1 MGEAQIPKRILI
13 VTPEYPPEQWGGLSA
28 TVERVSYHCSELG
41 METHV
46 AHLKVIREYTPLF
59 DENTR
64 SERYKPL
71 GSGNQVLVHR
81 IEVGK
86 EDFTDSK
93 RDLWDCPHTLSI
105 RMMYQ
110 SIEKLCSTNDYDLFN
125 SFFLYPMGYVSGMI
139 AGRLNKPHVC
149 ALVGNDVKKYMFS
162 PEKVA
167 MCAHGL
173 ENADCVVALSKDLMD
188 IADSLTDVWSKGVL
202 IYNSVKIPK
211 EKWTLKNRNK
221 DSFRIGFA
229 GIFKYAKGGPYLLK
243 AVSDLNESGR
253 NVELELLGEVR
264 ASEKEVMERM
274 TRRIPAKSRPL
285 IRGPVP
291 REEVNSWLLTL
302 DAFVMPSVSEGCPNI
317 LMEALA
323 AGLPCI
329 ATTTGAT
336 DVLIED
342 GISGILVPWGDSRAI
357 ADKVAL
363 LMDNPNLAASLGAA
377 GSKRMESFNLQRE
390 KQDWNKVYMNL
401 LAKGTAGL

>member
-46 AHLKVIREYTPLF
+46 AHIRIVKDYTPLF
-59 DENTR
+59 DENTLA
-64 SERYKPL
+64 EIFKPL
-71 GSGNQVLVHR
+71 GSENQVLVHR

-110 SIEKLCSTNDYDLFN
+110 SLERLCSENDYDIFN
-125 SFFLYPMGYVSGMI
+125 SFFLYPMGYVSGMM
-139 AGRLNKPHVC
+139 ARRLKKPHVC

-167 MCAHGL
+167 MCAQGL
-173 ENADCVVALSKDLMD
+173 EKSDYVVALSHDLMD
-188 IADSLTDVWSKGVL
+188 IADSLTEVWSKGSV
-202 IYNSVKIPK
+202 IYNSVRIPK
-211 EKWTLKNRNK
+211 EKWTLKNKNGR
-221 DSFRIGFA
+221 SFKVGFA
-229 GIFKYAKGGPYLLK
+229 GIFKYAKGAPYLLK
-243 AVSDLNESGR
+243 AVSKLKESGR
-253 NVELELLGEVR
+253 MVELELLGEVR
-264 ASEKEVMERM
+264 EAEKIVMER
-274 TRRIPAKSRPL
+274 L
-285 IRGPVP
+285 IRTVGPGSAPFIKGPVP
-291 REEVNSWLLTL
+291 RQDVNSWLLTL

-329 ATTTGAT
+329 ATKTGAA

-342 GISGILVPWGDSRAI
+342 RISGLLIPWGDSKAI
-357 ADKVAL
+357 AQKVAL
-363 LMDNPNLAASLGAA
+363 LMDNPELAASLGAA
-377 GSKRMESFNLQRE
+377 GAKRMESFNPARE
-390 KQDWNKVYMNL
+390 QEDWRGVYMNL
-401 LAKGTAGL
+401 IAKGTAK